1 MSKRTSLLIS
11 LAALVLGFAVGA
23 AAAKNPTAAS
33 MFSGKDKKEAAAAL
47 LTAARAQA
55 AGGSWETIAV
65 GRVHYLAG
73 QKEEGQRIM
82 DAAVAKKAEAGDWV
96 RIGRV
101 YYQAGE
107 WDKAKA
113 AFDKVLTLKPADEDW
128 LAEIGAYY
136 LVKGDRQR
144 AEELFTRSL
153 KEDNQ
158 NVHNTLRMAGAY
170 LGLAPQE

>member
-1 MSKRTSLLIS
+1 MSTRTALLVS
-11 LAALVLGFAVGA
+11 LAMLAFGYAVGV
-23 AAAKNPTAAS
+23 AAAKNPTGTQ
-33 MFSGKDKKEAAAAL
+33 MFMGKDKKEAAAAL
-47 LTAARAQA
+47 LTTASVQA
-55 AGGSWETIAV
+55 GGGSWERIAV
-65 GRVHYLAG
+65 GRVHYLTG

-82 DAAVAKKAEAGDWV
+82 DAAVAKKAEAGDWM

-107 WDKAKA
+107 WEKAKA
-113 AFDKVLTLKPADEDW
+113 AFDKVLAMKPADEDW

-136 LVKGDRQR
+136 LVKGDRQH
-144 AEELFTRSL
+144 AEELFARSL
-153 KEDNQ
+153 KEDNE